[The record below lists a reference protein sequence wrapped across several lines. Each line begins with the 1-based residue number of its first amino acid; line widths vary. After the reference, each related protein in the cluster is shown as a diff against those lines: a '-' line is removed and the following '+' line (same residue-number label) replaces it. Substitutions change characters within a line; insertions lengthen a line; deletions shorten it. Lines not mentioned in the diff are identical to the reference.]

1 MFDEGNRYFLLMV
14 RDVFLCGY
22 CVWESPVCKVRLGVC
37 QPLIFLVLMAWLVLS
52 LLNLLL

>member
-22 CVWESPVCKVRLGVC
+22 CVWESHVCKVRLGVC